1 MTKVELPL
9 LDAHELA
16 SPLLPKNQLTRQ
28 LRIQQSLL
36 QGRKLYQAYQEANF
50 LTPEQLRLLDL
61 EESGE
66 QIAYAFQRIADHQ
79 LQQIQRDRQRLQ
91 AFLQPFFMVLVV
103 LMVLALLLALY
114 MPLFQMGM
122 TV

>member
-1 MTKVELPL
+1 MIKVELPL
-9 LDAHELA
+9 LDALELA
-16 SPLLPKNQLTRQ
+16 SPLLPKNLLTRQ

-50 LTPEQLRLLDL
+50 LTPEQLRLMDL
-61 EESGE
+61 GESSE

-91 AFLQPFFMVLVV
+91 PFFMVLVA
-103 LMVLALLLALY
+103 LMVFALLLALY
-114 MPLFQMGM
+114 MPLFQIGM
-122 TV
+122 SV